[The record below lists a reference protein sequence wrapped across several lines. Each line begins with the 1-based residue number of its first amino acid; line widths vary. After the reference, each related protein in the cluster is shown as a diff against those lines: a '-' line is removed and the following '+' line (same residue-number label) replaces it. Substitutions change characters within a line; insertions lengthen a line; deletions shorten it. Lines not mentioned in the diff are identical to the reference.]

1 MPQPSMQPALP
12 WDLRHIRQHSPTV
25 ERLSSHLPHFPEPQG
40 EMGLAGWR
48 RPASDHA
55 LPVNLRADTVF
66 SSYRLPVA
74 HLSFECL
81 PAVLA
86 KSRGA
91 EMLPFKTFGI
101 CVMSQAPPP
110 DAS

>member
-1 MPQPSMQPALP
+1 
-12 WDLRHIRQHSPTV
+12 
-25 ERLSSHLPHFPEPQG
+25 
-40 EMGLAGWR
+40 MGLAGWR

-55 LPVNLRADTVF
+55 LPVNLRADTLL
-66 SSYRLPVA
+66 SSCRLPVA

-91 EMLPFKTFGI
+91 QMLPFTTLGI